1 MVKKEKDIQNENG
14 VPEEQAGQTPHT
26 EESNK
31 EENGTPMVVDEEVIS
46 IEQYNQLK
54 EELEKIQQQSAENSD
69 GWQRERA
76 DFANYKKRIQRDYEL
91 ERRNITGGLIKK
103 FLPVLDDFERALKN
117 RPGDNE
123 GAAWADGMEL
133 VLKKFQAI
141 LDSEGI
147 KRIEAENMEFDPNFH
162 EAITY
167 EESPDHGSG
176 QIIEILQQGY
186 YIDDRVLRPAVVRV
200 AK

>member
-1 MVKKEKDIQNENG
+1 MVKKENNTQNEKD
-14 VPEEQAGQTPHT
+14 VSAEQEDLTSHT
-26 EESNK
+26 ETIKNEK
-31 EENGTPMVVDEEVIS
+31 PLVVEEEVVL

-54 EELEKIQQQSAENSD
+54 EELEKVQQQSAENSD

-91 ERRNITGGLIKK
+91 ERRNITGALIKK